1 MRRLISAF
9 GLLALVLLFARGAA
23 AQNTGQII
31 GEVKNLEGKPYPEV
45 SVEIKNPDTGK
56 VVNTKTDKQ
65 GRFTQLGLPGGIYEI
80 RVTNEKD
87 KLDFTVQFR
96 VLSGQDNPFALNLK
110 EVMAKQ
116 GPSAEDVKKK
126 EEEENKFKN
135 MKQRFDA
142 GMAALADATTLR
154 TQLKSAPADQR
165 GSIKEKLSASS
176 QTAITELTAAEQGVP
191 PKDAGTHATVLS
203 NLGQAYELA
212 DRNDEAAAAF
222 QKAIEIRPSASF
234 YDHLSLNLV
243 SAGASSSDPKV
254 FQDKLARATTACD
267 KVAEID
273 STKASACWRNMGAV
287 LTNKGRLKEAIAPL
301 LKATQADP
309 KDPLGWYLL
318 GGAYSAAIE
327 TKQQGDKIIYTIPPG
342 TTEAYQ
348 KVIDL
353 APTSTIAAQ
362 SKDVLAGL
370 AAMSGG
376 EETAIG
382 KKPTKKK

>member
-9 GLLALVLLFARGAA
+9 GLLALVLLFARPAA

-45 SVEIKNPDTGK
+45 SVEIKSPDTGK

-65 GRFTQLGLPGGIYEI
+65 GRFTQLGLPAGLYEI
-80 RVTNEKD
+80 RLTNEKD
-87 KLDFTVQFR
+87 KLDFKVQFR

-116 GPSAEDVKKK
+116 GPSAEEMKKK

-135 MKQRFDA
+135 MKQHFDA
-142 GMAALADATTLR
+142 GMAALNDSTNLR
-154 TQLKSAPADQR
+154 AQLKSAPADQR
-165 GSIKEKLSASS
+165 GSIKEKLNASS
-176 QTAITELTAAEQGVP
+176 QTAVTELAAAEQGVP
-191 PKDAGTHATVLS
+191 AKDVGTRATVLS

-212 DRNDEAAAAF
+212 DRNEEAAAAF

-243 SAGASSSDPKV
+243 SVGASSTDPKV
-254 FQDKLARATTACD
+254 FQDKLTQATAACD

-273 STKASACWRNMGAV
+273 PTKAAACWRNMGAV

-327 TKQQGDKIIYTIPPG
+327 TKQQGEKIIYTIPPG

-353 APTSTIAAQ
+353 APTSALAAQ

-370 AAMSGG
+370 ASMSSG

-382 KKPTKKK
+382 KKPAKKK

>member
-31 GEVKNLEGKPYPEV
+31 GEVKNLEGKPYPDV

-65 GRFTQLGLPGGIYEI
+65 GRFTQLGLPGGLYEI
-80 RVTNEKD
+80 RVTHEKD
-87 KLDFTVQFR
+87 KLDFKVQFR

-116 GPSAEDVKKK
+116 GPSAEEMKKK
-126 EEEENKFKN
+126 EEEDNKFKN
-135 MKQRFDA
+135 MKQHFDT
-142 GMAALADATTLR
+142 GMTALNDATTLR

-165 GSIKEKLSASS
+165 GPLKEKLKASS
-176 QTAITELTAAEQGVP
+176 ETAVTELAAAEQGVQ
-191 PKDAGTHATVLS
+191 PKDVGTHATVLS

-212 DRNDEAAAAF
+212 DRNDEAAGAF

-243 SAGASSSDPKV
+243 SAGAGSTDPKV
-254 FQDKLARATTACD
+254 FQEKLAQATAACG

-273 STKASACWRNMGAV
+273 PTKAAACWKNMGAV
-287 LTNKGRLKEAIAPL
+287 LTNKNHLKEAITPL

-309 KDPLGWYLL
+309 KDAQAWYLL

-327 TKQQGDKIIYTIPPG
+327 PKQQGDKITYIIPPG

-348 KVIDL
+348 KAIDL
-353 APTSTIAAQ
+353 APNGPFAGP
-362 SKDVLAGL
+362 SKDMLAGL

-382 KKPTKKK
+382 KKPAKKK